1 MKTVTRMPR
10 LELAILLVALAC
22 LPMHGAVSVS
32 PEEMGEASQWVA
44 AKFKGTVASEAPAV
58 GLVVLANNDPV
69 QLNTRG
75 GRPLKIADKQYSR
88 GLYCHAVS
96 KVVVRLPGPGTS
108 FTAIAG
114 VDSND
119 QTSGGRGSVVFSVN
133 AGGKEGFRSQV
144 MREGIVGVAVAVPLD
159 GAMEFTLAVGDAG
172 DGISCDQADWAD
184 AKVVLSDGRELWL
197 GDLPLLNKARKPYG
211 PQPPFSFQYGGRA
224 SSEFLG
230 QWKLHRESKKLDDQ
244 REQHTLNWSD
254 PQSGLCVRCV
264 GVQYHDYPTIEWTVY
279 FKNAGT
285 ADSPMIENIQA
296 IDTIFSS
303 GAQGDC
309 KLRHHTG
316 DLCTADS
323 YEPHVDPM
331 SARSEKKF
339 ANTGGRPTQTA
350 YPFYNLGWPGEGV
363 IMVLSW
369 AGQWATQFNRDDS
382 TGVRVRGGQELTHFL
397 LHPGEEVRGPM
408 VVVQFYRGDWL
419 RAQNIWRRW
428 MLAHNL
434 PRPYDK
440 PVHAQLA
447 ACSSHQFGEMINA
460 NTANQIQFIDGYRER
475 KLNLD
480 YWWMDAGWYW
490 NKSGWPNTGTWEV
503 DTHRFPGGLRPICDH
518 AHAGGEKTIVW
529 FEPER
534 VTPGTFLY
542 TNNPAWLLGHDGQ
555 QKLLNLGNDEAR
567 QWLADHV
574 NQTLT
579 EQGID
584 LYRQDFNMDPLTYW
598 RRNDTPNRQGI
609 TEIGHITGYLAYWDA
624 LLKEHPNMLIDSC
637 ASGGRRND
645 LETLRRAVPLLRS
658 DYIIEPVGNQC
669 HTYALSFWV
678 PFYGTGTGAID
689 PYMFRSVMCPHFT
702 ACFDMRNKEANW
714 DLARKL
720 VNEWRK
726 IAPCMLGD
734 YYPLTPYSL
743 ANDAWIGWQFDRPE
757 EGDGII
763 QVFRRGDSIYRQADL
778 KLHGLDADKDYVIT
792 DVDTNKVT
800 RTRGREL
807 MEQGLTIEI
816 ALKPGA
822 SLLTYKVEK

>member
-1 MKTVTRMPR
+1 MKTIRQIVR
-10 LELAILLVALAC
+10 LELSALLAVLAC
-22 LPMHGAVSVS
+22 TQMCRAVSVS

-44 AKFKGTVASEAPAV
+44 AKFQGMVASEAPVV
-58 GLVVLANNDPV
+58 GLMVLANNDPV
-69 QLNTRG
+69 QLNARA
-75 GRPLKIADKQYSR
+75 GRSLKVADKQYSR

-96 KVVVRLPGPGTS
+96 KVVVRLPGPGKS
-108 FTAIAG
+108 FSAIAG
-114 VDSND
+114 VDSNE

-133 AGGKEGFRSQV
+133 VGGKEGFRSQV
-144 MREGIVGVAVAVPLD
+144 IREGMAGVSVDVPLD
-159 GAMEFTLAVGDAG
+159 GAREFVLDIGDAG
-172 DGISCDQADWAD
+172 DGISCDQSDWAD
-184 AKVVLSDGRELWL
+184 AKVVLADGRELWL
-197 GDLPLLNKARKPYG
+197 GDLPLLNKERKPYSA
-211 PQPPFSFQYGGRA
+211 QPPFSFIYGGRP
-224 SSEFLG
+224 SLEFLG
-230 QWKLHRESKKLDDQ
+230 QWKLERETKKLDDQ
-244 REQHTLNWSD
+244 REQHTLTWND
-254 PQSGLCVRCV
+254 PASGLLVRCV
-264 GVQYHDYPTIEWTVY
+264 GVEYHDYPTVEWTLH
-279 FKNAGT
+279 FKNTGT
-285 ADSPMIENIQA
+285 ADSPIIENIQA
-296 IDTIFSS
+296 IDTTFSS

-309 KLRHHTG
+309 ILRHHTG

-323 YEPHVDPM
+323 YQPHADPLP
-331 SARSEKKF
+331 ARSERKF
-339 ANTGGRPTQTA
+339 ANTGGRPTQSA

-363 IMVLSW
+363 IVVLSW
-369 AGQWATQFNRDDS
+369 AGQWTTQFNRDDGAS
-382 TGVRVRGGQELTHFL
+382 VRVRGGQELTHFR

-419 RAQNIWRRW
+419 RAQNVWRRW

-434 PRPYDK
+434 PHPYGK
-440 PVHAQLA
+440 PVHPQLA

-460 NTANQIQFIDGYRER
+460 NTRNQMQFIDRYREER
-475 KLNLD
+475 LKLD

-503 DTHRFPGGLRPICDH
+503 DTNRFPGGLRPICDH
-518 AHAGGEKTIVW
+518 AHAGGEKIIVW

-542 TNNPAWLLGHDGQ
+542 TNNPAWLLGEYGQ

-567 QWLADHV
+567 RWLTDHV
-574 NQTLT
+574 SRTLT

-584 LYRQDFNMDPLTYW
+584 LYRQDFNMDPLPYW
-598 RRNDTPNRQGI
+598 RSNDVPDRQGI
-609 TEIGHITGYLAYWDA
+609 TEIRHITGYLAYWDA

-689 PYMFRSVMCPHFT
+689 PYMFRSVMCPSFT
-702 ACFDMRNKEANW
+702 ACFDMQNKEANW

-720 VNEWRK
+720 LGEWRK
-726 IAPCMLGD
+726 ITPCMLGD

-743 ANDAWIGWQFDRPE
+743 TNDVWIGWQFDRPE
-757 EGDGII
+757 QGDGVI

-778 KLHGLDADKDYVIT
+778 KLHGLEAEKEYAIT
-792 DVDTNKVT
+792 DLDTNKST
-800 RTRGREL
+800 RSRGREL
-807 MEQGLTIEI
+807 MEQGITIEI
-816 ALKPGA
+816 TQKPGA
-822 SLLTYKVEK
+822 ALLTYQVAN

>member
-1 MKTVTRMPR
+1 MKTHSKTLR
-10 LELAILLVALAC
+10 LKLSALLAVLAC
-22 LPMHGAVSVS
+22 IPMCRAVSVS
-32 PEEMGEASQWVA
+32 PEEMSEASQWVA
-44 AKFKGTVASEAPAV
+44 AKFEGVMASEATAV

-69 QLNTRG
+69 QLNARG

-96 KVVVRLPGPGTS
+96 KVVVRLPGPGKS
-108 FTAIAG
+108 FSAIAG
-114 VDSND
+114 VDSNE

-133 AGGKEGFRSQV
+133 VGGKEGFRSPV
-144 MREGIVGVAVAVPLD
+144 MREGMAGVPVDVPLD
-159 GAMEFTLAVGDAG
+159 GAKEFVLDIGDAG
-172 DGISCDQADWAD
+172 DGISCDQSDWAD
-184 AKVVLSDGRELWL
+184 AKVVLADGRELWL
-197 GDLPLLNKARKPYG
+197 GDLPLLNKERVPYSA
-211 PQPPFSFQYGGRA
+211 QPPFSFIYGGRP

-230 QWKLHRESKKLDDQ
+230 QWKLERETKKLDDQ
-244 REQHTLNWSD
+244 REQHTLTWTD
-254 PQSGLCVRCV
+254 PKSGLRVCCI
-264 GVQYHDYPTIEWTVY
+264 GVQYHDYPTVEWTLH
-279 FKNAGT
+279 FKNTGT
-285 ADSPMIENIQA
+285 ADSPIIENIQA
-296 IDTIFSS
+296 IDTTFGS

-309 KLRHHTG
+309 ILRHHTG

-323 YEPHVDPM
+323 YQPHADSL
-331 SARSEKKF
+331 SARSERKF
-339 ANTGGRPTQTA
+339 ANTGGRPTQSA

-363 IMVLSW
+363 IVVLSW
-369 AGQWATQFNRDDS
+369 AGQWATQFNRDDGAS
-382 TGVRVRGGQELTHFL
+382 VRVRGGQELTHFR

-419 RAQNIWRRW
+419 RAQNVWRRW

-434 PRPYDK
+434 PRPYGK
-440 PVHAQLA
+440 PVHPQLA

-460 NTANQIQFIDGYRER
+460 NTANQIQFVDRYREE
-475 KLNLD
+475 KLKLD

-490 NKSGWPNTGTWEV
+490 NQSGWPNTGTWEV
-503 DTHRFPGGLRPICDH
+503 DINRFPGGLRPICDH
-518 AHAGGEKTIVW
+518 AHAGGEKIIVW

-542 TNNPAWLLGHDGQ
+542 TNNPAWLLGEDGQ

-567 QWLADHV
+567 QWLTDHV
-574 NQTLT
+574 SKTLT

-584 LYRQDFNMDPLTYW
+584 LYRQDFNMDPLPYW
-598 RRNDTPNRQGI
+598 RSNDAPDRQGI
-609 TEIGHITGYLAYWDA
+609 TEIRHITGYLAYWDA

-689 PYMFRSVMCPHFT
+689 PYMFRSVMCPSFT
-702 ACFDMRNKEANW
+702 ACFDMRNKDANW

-720 VNEWRK
+720 LGEWRK
-726 IAPCMLGD
+726 ITPCMLGD

-743 ANDAWIGWQFDRPE
+743 TNDAWIGWQFDRPE
-757 EGDGII
+757 EGDGVI
-763 QVFRRGDSIYRQADL
+763 QVFRRGDSIYRAAEL
-778 KLHGLDADKDYVIT
+778 KLHGLDGKKDYTIT
-792 DVDTNKVT
+792 DLDTNKST
-800 RTRGREL
+800 KARGREL
-807 MEQGLTIEI
+807 MEQGITVEI
-816 ALKPGA
+816 AQKPGA
-822 SLLTYKVEK
+822 ALLAYKEAN